1 MINLE
6 LFRVFYTVAKCKSI
20 TKAAEELFISQP
32 AVSQAIKSL
41 ENQIG
46 GKLFNRVSRGMELT
60 EPGGKEMF
68 EKVKEAIELL
78 DSAEK
83 NFSDMKEVASGSVR
97 IAAAANVINFFLIKY
112 IKMFREKYP
121 NVALTFLN
129 GTSKEC
135 MELVKEDKADVGF
148 ANLPITSGGVTFTGQ
163 TGKVHDVFVASDKFS
178 ELFDK
183 EINLGYLSNYP
194 LMMLDSSTMT
204 RNNIDEFLS
213 DHNIKLSPD
222 MEFGSVEILTSLA
235 VNGLGIA
242 CVPKEYVLDEIESGK
257 LKVLSVTPSLPTR
270 AIGVVINKQKTY
282 GFAVNEF
289 LKILNTY
296 EETD

>member
-1 MINLE
+1 MVNLE
-6 LFRVFYTVAKCKSI
+6 LYRVFYTVAKCKSI

-32 AVSQAIKSL
+32 AVSQAVKSL

-60 EPGGKEMF
+60 EPGGREMF
-68 EKVKEAIELL
+68 EKVSKAIELL

-83 NFSDMKEVASGSVR
+83 DFTELKEVASGSVR
-97 IAAAANVINFFLIKY
+97 IAAAANVINSFLLKY
-112 IKMFREKYP
+112 IKIFRETYP

-135 MELVKEDKADVGF
+135 IELVKEDKADVGF
-148 ANLPITSGGVTFTGQ
+148 SNLPITNSGVVFTGQ
-163 TGKVHDVFVASDKFS
+163 TGKIHDVFVASDKFK

-183 EINLGYLSNYP
+183 EIKLDYLSNYP
-194 LMMLDSSTMT
+194 LLMLDNTTMT
-204 RNNIDEFLS
+204 RTKIDEFLN
-213 DHNIKLSPD
+213 DLNIKLTPD
-222 MEFGSVEILTSLA
+222 MEFGSVEILSSLA

-242 CVPKEYVLDEIESGK
+242 CVPREYVADEIERGK
-257 LKVLSVTPSLPTR
+257 LTVLNVTPSLPVR
-270 AIGVVINKQKTY
+270 AIGVVTNKQKTY

-296 EETD
+296 EVTD

>member
-112 IKMFREKYP
+112 IKIFREKYP

-163 TGKVHDVFVASDKFS
+163 TGKVHDVFVASDKFK

-194 LMMLDSSTMT
+194 LMMLDSTTMT
-204 RNNIDEFLS
+204 RSNIDEFLS
-213 DHNIKLSPD
+213 DHNIKLLPD

-242 CVPKEYVLDEIESGK
+242 CVPKEYVLNEIESGK

>member
-68 EKVKEAIELL
+68 EKVKQAIELL

-112 IKMFREKYP
+112 IKIFREKYP

-135 MELVKEDKADVGF
+135 MELVKEDRADIGF
-148 ANLPITSGGVTFTGQ
+148 TNLPITSGGVTFTGQ
-163 TGKVHDVFVASDKFS
+163 TGKVHDVFVASDKFG

-183 EINLGYLSNYP
+183 EVNLGYLSNYP
-194 LMMLDSSTMT
+194 LMMLDNSTMT
-204 RNNIDEFLS
+204 RNNIDTFLS
-213 DHNIKLSPD
+213 DHNIKLVPD

-242 CVPKEYVLDEIESGK
+242 CVPQEYVLNEIESGK

>member
-242 CVPKEYVLDEIESGK
+242 CVPKEYILDEIESGK

>member
-1 MINLE
+1 
-6 LFRVFYTVAKCKSI
+6 
-20 TKAAEELFISQP
+20 
-32 AVSQAIKSL
+32 
-41 ENQIG
+41 
-46 GKLFNRVSRGMELT
+46 
-60 EPGGKEMF
+60 
-68 EKVKEAIELL
+68 
-78 DSAEK
+78 
-83 NFSDMKEVASGSVR
+83 
-97 IAAAANVINFFLIKY
+97 
-112 IKMFREKYP
+112 MFREKYP

>member
-112 IKMFREKYP
+112 K
-121 NVALTFLN
+121 
-129 GTSKEC
+129 GT
-135 MELVKEDKADVGF
+135 
-148 ANLPITSGGVTFTGQ
+148 I
-163 TGKVHDVFVASDKFS
+163 
-178 ELFDK
+178 
-183 EINLGYLSNYP
+183 
-194 LMMLDSSTMT
+194 
-204 RNNIDEFLS
+204 
-213 DHNIKLSPD
+213 
-222 MEFGSVEILTSLA
+222 
-235 VNGLGIA
+235 
-242 CVPKEYVLDEIESGK
+242 VP
-257 LKVLSVTPSLPTR
+257 
-270 AIGVVINKQKTY
+270 
-282 GFAVNEF
+282 
-289 LKILNTY
+289 
-296 EETD
+296 

>member
-1 MINLE
+1 MVNLE
-6 LFRVFYTVAKCKSI
+6 LYRVFYTVAKCKSI

-41 ENQIG
+41 ESQIG

-60 EPGGKEMF
+60 EPGGREMF
-68 EKVKEAIELL
+68 EKVSREIELI

-97 IAAAANVINFFLIKY
+97 VAAAANVINSFLLKY
-112 IKMFREKYP
+112 IKEFRENYP

-135 MELVKEDKADVGF
+135 IDFVKEDKADVGF
-148 ANLPITSGGVTFTGQ
+148 ANLPITASGVVFTGQ
-163 TGKVHDVFVASDKFS
+163 TGKIHDVFVASDKYK
-178 ELFDK
+178 ELFGK
-183 EINLGYLSNYP
+183 EISLAYLANYP
-194 LMMLDSSTMT
+194 LLMLDSSTMT
-204 RNNIDEFLS
+204 RNKIDEFL
-213 DHNIKLSPD
+213 DELNIKFSPD

-242 CVPKEYVLDEIESGK
+242 CVPKEYVASEIASGK
-257 LKVLSVTPSLPTR
+257 LTVLNVTPALPVR

-289 LKILNTY
+289 LKLLNKY
-296 EETD
+296 EETE

>member
-183 EINLGYLSNYP
+183 DINLGYLSNYP

>member
-112 IKMFREKYP
+112 IKIFREKYP

-163 TGKVHDVFVASDKFS
+163 TGKVHDVFVASDKFK

-194 LMMLDSSTMT
+194 LMMLDSTTMT
-204 RNNIDEFLS
+204 RSNIDEFLS

-242 CVPKEYVLDEIESGK
+242 CVPKEYVLNEIESGK

>member
-1 MINLE
+1 MVNLE

-60 EPGGKEMF
+60 EPGGKQMF
-68 EKVKEAIELL
+68 EKVKTAIELL

-83 NFSDMKEVASGSVR
+83 DFSDMKEVASGSVR
-97 IAAAANVINFFLIKY
+97 IAAAANVINSFLIKY
-112 IKMFREKYP
+112 IKIFREKYP

-135 MELVKEDKADVGF
+135 VEHVKDDKADVGF
-148 ANLPITSGGVTFTGQ
+148 TNLPITGSGVVFTGQ
-163 TGKVHDVFVASDKFS
+163 TGKVHDVFVASDKFK
-178 ELFDK
+178 ELFGK
-183 EINLGYLSNYP
+183 EINVGYLSNYP
-194 LMMLDSSTMT
+194 LMMLDNTTMT
-204 RNNIDEFLS
+204 RSNIDEFLMTH
-213 DHNIKLSPD
+213 DIKLIPD
-222 MEFGSVEILTSLA
+222 MEFGSVEILTALA

-242 CVPKEYVLDEIESGK
+242 CVPKEYIEDELESGK
-257 LKVLSVTPSLPTR
+257 LTVLNVTPSLPTR

-296 EETD
+296 EEID